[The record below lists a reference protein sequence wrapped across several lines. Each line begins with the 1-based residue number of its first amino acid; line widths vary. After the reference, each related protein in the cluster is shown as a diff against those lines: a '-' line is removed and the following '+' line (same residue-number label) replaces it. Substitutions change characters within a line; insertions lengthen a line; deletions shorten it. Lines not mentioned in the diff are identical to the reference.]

1 MMAFGVNLAKGV
13 LTILPSL
20 AMVSPP
26 LLICRPPLTKFVQS
40 CFTRVPSNVST
51 RASSRKNDRDM
62 MLLIVELSLSVS
74 KAADI
79 AAAGPDVNAM
89 MAICGTNA
97 TANMKVVTPI
107 EVVSTF
113 ASLDVKGRHRS
124 R

>member
-1 MMAFGVNLAKGV
+1 
-13 LTILPSL
+13 
-20 AMVSPP
+20 
-26 LLICRPPLTKFVQS
+26 
-40 CFTRVPSNVST
+40 
-51 RASSRKNDRDM
+51 M

-79 AAAGPDVNAM
+79 AAAGPDVNAI

-113 ASLDVKGRHRS
+113 ASLDVNGRHRS